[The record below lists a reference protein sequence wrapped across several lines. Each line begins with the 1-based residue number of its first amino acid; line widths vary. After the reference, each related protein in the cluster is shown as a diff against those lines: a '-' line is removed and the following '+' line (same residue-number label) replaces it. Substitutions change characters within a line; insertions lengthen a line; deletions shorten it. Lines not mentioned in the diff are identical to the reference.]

1 MSTFEKLDFQKIKA
15 FVTQHEETK
24 NLKINDEDVITV
36 YNYLQNKDQK
46 NYFGYQMILKTKP
59 YISIIYKE
67 TSKSKQINLENNL
80 YQKNILFHQNLNLN
94 NIELKNFETQNF
106 PNKEK
111 ALMQIKNIMK
121 NFYNI
126 KKGCYFHGKFGTGK
140 TFLLK
145 SLAKNLIKK
154 NIPVLFIFMPDLTR
168 QFKNTWNNSDILESK
183 FNYLKNIPC
192 LILDDFGSENMNIFF
207 RDDIFLPLLYY
218 RYEHN
223 LPIFFSSNFDE
234 KELQNYFNYNKDFHN
249 DIKTLK
255 IIRIIKQL
263 TDFYNFDSY

>member
-1 MSTFEKLDFQKIKA
+1 
-15 FVTQHEETK
+15 
-24 NLKINDEDVITV
+24 
-36 YNYLQNKDQK
+36 
-46 NYFGYQMILKTKP
+46 MILKTKP

-80 YQKNILFHQNLNLN
+80 YQKNILFHQNLNLD
-94 NIELKNFETQNF
+94 NIELKNFETQNSST
-106 PNKEK
+106 KEK
-111 ALMQIKNIMK
+111 ALMQIKNIIK
-121 NFYNI
+121 NFSNI

-168 QFKNTWNNSDILESK
+168 QFKNTWNNSDILENK

-207 RDDIFLPLLYY
+207 RDDIFYLFYIIVM
-218 RYEHN
+218 N
-223 LPIFFSSNFDE
+223 ITCQFFLAVILM
-234 KELQNYFNYNKDFHN
+234 KKNY
-249 DIKTLK
+249 K
-255 IIRIIKQL
+255 IISTIIKI
-263 TDFYNFDSY
+263 FIMKSKP